1 MLVDEAHRTQYGQIA
16 IDMRKLLPNASMFG
30 FTGTPLELD
39 DRNTPVAFGQEQGK
53 DVAGHEIFERYM
65 DRYSIADALRDRATV
80 PIRWQARMTDCK
92 VCGKALEE
100 QFEKLFAHLSHGER
114 NALKTQEA
122 KLDRILKHPERIA
135 QIAADVAEHFKQHV
149 QRNGFK
155 AMLACHDK
163 ETCVLYKAALD
174 TLLGPEVSLC
184 IYSESPKEDSEPI
197 KAHYLGDA
205 TRKKAI
211 DEFKKP
217 KPDKPEELAKPEYRF
232 RKVGLFIV
240 CDMLLT
246 GFDAPVLQTL
256 YLDKGLR
263 NHTLLQAIARVNR
276 PYNELK
282 NGWGEDGTQG
292 RGGLVIDYF
301 GVFENLNEALNFNK
315 NELGTIAYPFSQ
327 LRERFKLEVGLL
339 SE

>member
-53 DVAGHEIFERYM
+53 DVAGHEIFERYL

-100 QFEKLFAHLSHGER
+100 QFEKLFAHLSPGER
-114 NALKTQEA
+114 NPLKTQEA

-184 IYSESPKEDSEPI
+184 IYSESPKEDSEPV
-197 KAHYLGDA
+197 KVHYLGDA

-211 DEFKKP
+211 
-217 KPDKPEELAKPEYRF
+217 
-232 RKVGLFIV
+232 
-240 CDMLLT
+240 
-246 GFDAPVLQTL
+246 
-256 YLDKGLR
+256 
-263 NHTLLQAIARVNR
+263 
-276 PYNELK
+276 
-282 NGWGEDGTQG
+282 
-292 RGGLVIDYF
+292 
-301 GVFENLNEALNFNK
+301 GVFKNLNEALNFDK

-339 SE
+339 SQMFKDIDRTGSYESLMKALTFLNQNEPARDKFEELYRNVRLLYE